1 MSRWIDAWAVLSDY
15 TASDHLYI
23 GFVIRG
29 SEEKNVH
36 RARKYIRWCHKK
48 IDEDIF
54 KETLE
59 WSCIRT
65 PSQELTA
72 EESGHEIRVLS
83 QMHATQ
89 PCLVLGAYIEI
100 LCIGGMTTSQSYAG
114 FVWVRERSGK
124 DSKVDDAPFWKR
136 YGKQSL
142 NIEQHDPI

>member
-1 MSRWIDAWAVLSDY
+1 MSRRIDAWAVLSDY

-100 LCIGGMTTSQSYAG
+100 VYWWNDHIAELRRICLGARKKWQRLKG
-114 FVWVRERSGK
+114 R
-124 DSKVDDAPFWKR
+124 
-136 YGKQSL
+136 
-142 NIEQHDPI
+142 